1 MNTHPAHL
9 SRRHLFGLGLGV
21 GGAALLAACGDS
33 GPSDKVTG
41 AGKNAG
47 PAATDYTGPNVTLA
61 FWNGFTGGDGPFM
74 KKLIDQFNTEH
85 PNIKVTM
92 NVYQWADYYQK
103 VPAAV
108 STGNGPELGIMHV
121 DHVATNAARGV
132 ILPLED
138 LAKTLNLSEE
148 DFSPPVWKAGVYR
161 DTRYAIPLDVHPL
174 GMFYNKTVLEKAGL
188 DPEKP
193 PTTADAYLAAL
204 EQLKSKGVQG
214 HWATPFP
221 FTGEMQFSSLLWQFG
236 GRLFDEQGTKPM
248 FAEQPGVQALTWLTD
263 LVKKGYSPKNVA
275 QDADVVALRNG
286 KNAFNWNGIWTINT
300 LREDKALQWG
310 VAPLPQIG
318 TQKAAWAG
326 SHQFVQFKQ
335 KQTDQNKLTAG
346 KVFINWISQ
355 HSIEWAKGGQVPARK
370 EIRDGAEF
378 AALKEQA
385 AIGTQIDYLQFLPA
399 TPGISDAMAT
409 VDTAVNEAI
418 LLRKEPGKALADAAG
433 KAGQILESNRKKYGA

>member
-1 MNTHPAHL
+1 MNLHPAHL
-9 SRRHLFGLGLGV
+9 TRRHLLSLGAGA
-21 GGAALLAACGDS
+21 GTAALLAACGDS

-41 AGKNAG
+41 AGQNAA
-47 PAATDYTGPNVTLA
+47 PAATDYTGPNVALA

-74 KKLIDQFNTEH
+74 KKLVDQFNTEH

-108 STGNGPELGIMHV
+108 STGNGPDLGIMHV

-132 ILPLED
+132 ILPLDD
-138 LAKTLNLSEE
+138 LARTLNLTEG
-148 DFSPPVWKAGVYR
+148 DFSPPVWKAGVYH
-161 DTRYAIPLDVHPL
+161 DARYSIPLDVHPL
-174 GMFYNKTVLEKAGL
+174 GMFYNKSVLQTAGL

-193 PTTADAYLAAL
+193 PTTADDYMKAL
-204 EQLKSKGVQG
+204 DQLKSKGIQG

-221 FTGEMQFSSLLWQFG
+221 FTGEMQFTALLWQFG
-236 GRLFDEQGTKPM
+236 GQLFDEQGSKPL
-248 FAEQPGVQALTWLTD
+248 FADQPGIQALSWLTD
-263 LVKKGYSPKNVA
+263 LVKNGYSPKNVA

-318 TQKAAWAG
+318 TQKADWAG

-370 EIRDGAEF
+370 EIRDSAEF

-399 TPGISDAMAT
+399 IPGISDAMAT
-409 VDTAVNEAI
+409 VDTAVNESI

-433 KAGQILESNRKKYGA
+433 KAAQILESNRKKYGN

>member
-1 MNTHPAHL
+1 MTINL
-9 SRRHLFGLGLGV
+9 NRRNLLGLGLGA
-21 GGAALLAACGDS
+21 GSAALLAACGDS

-41 AGKNAG
+41 GGQNAA
-47 PAATDYTGPNVTLA
+47 PAATDYTGPNVSLA

-74 KKLIDQFNTEH
+74 KKLVDQFNTEH

-108 STGNGPELGIMHV
+108 STGNGPDLGIMHV

-132 ILPLED
+132 VLPLDD
-138 LAKTLNLSEE
+138 LAKTLNLTEA
-148 DFSPPVWKAGVYR
+148 DFSPPVWKAGVYH
-161 DTRYAIPLDVHPL
+161 DKRYSIPLDVHPL
-174 GMFYNKTVLEKAGL
+174 GLFYNKSVLEKAGL
-188 DPEKP
+188 DPAKP
-193 PTTADAYLAAL
+193 PMTADDYMKAL
-204 EQLKSKGVQG
+204 DTLKSKGIQG

-221 FTGEMQFSSLLWQFG
+221 FTGEMQFTALLWQFG
-236 GRLFDEQGTKPM
+236 GQLFDEQGTKPM
-248 FAEQPGVQALTWLTD
+248 FAEQAGVQALTWLTD
-263 LVKKGYSPKNVA
+263 LVKNGYSPKNVA

-300 LREDKALQWG
+300 LKEDKALQWG
-310 VAPLPQIG
+310 AAPLPQIG

-335 KQTDQNKLTAG
+335 KQADANKLTAG

-370 EIRDGAEF
+370 EIRDSAEF
-378 AALKEQA
+378 QALTEQA
-385 AIGTQIDYLQFLPA
+385 AIGTQIDYLQFLPS

-418 LLRKEPGKALADAAG
+418 LLRKEPGKALADAAA
-433 KAGQILESNRKKYGA
+433 KAGQILEANRKKYGN